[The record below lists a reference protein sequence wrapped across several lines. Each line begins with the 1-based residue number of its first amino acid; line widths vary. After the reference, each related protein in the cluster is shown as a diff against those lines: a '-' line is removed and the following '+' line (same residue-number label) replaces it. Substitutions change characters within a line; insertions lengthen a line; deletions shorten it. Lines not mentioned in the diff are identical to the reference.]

1 MRGPLRA
8 YQATGLQRLVRR
20 SGLLER
26 TWPRLAVMSDL
37 APPLT
42 RRERLPERV
51 PAVGTRR
58 AVVGLLT
65 GCVQGEFFPGVNA
78 ATARVLS
85 AEGCDVIIP
94 HRQGCCGALSVHNGR
109 QEEAERCARA
119 TIDAFEAAGVD
130 TVVVNAAGCGSSMNE
145 YAEILADDPAY

>member
-78 ATARVLS
+78 ATARVLA
-85 AEGCDVIIP
+85 AEGCDVIVP
-94 HRQGCCGALSVHNGR
+94 PAHGGWGGRPRAGAG
-109 QEEAERCARA
+109 
-119 TIDAFEAAGVD
+119 
-130 TVVVNAAGCGSSMNE
+130 AAGCTTAASPRRSATPGAPST
-145 YAEILADDPAY
+145 PARPRTSTRWWSTRPGAGR